1 MRGVRTAWLLRAVQL
16 VVVVACVVTAIPA
29 AGQDTAVAG
38 ETGLDGLRTRIEQ
51 RFQVVTLRRGV
62 VLVPKEA
69 QPSFSNIEIGDDGAV
84 LVDGAPVTGRELRSR
99 VGANADTVVQLS
111 FLSAASRRAL
121 FAKVPEA
128 APAEPAR
135 DPEPAPAVG
144 DAPARG
150 TTEDAWIE
158 RERHPRGGARVRVG
172 GDVWVKED
180 ESVGDAVVAVFGAAR
195 IDGRVDGDVVAIGGG
210 IQLGPRADVRGN
222 VVSVGG
228 AVERQPGSRVRGDL
242 NEVRVG
248 FPSFG
253 PWLRVRPWQGWHW
266 FDGGFG
272 ASADLFASLLR
283 MAVLGLFALM
293 LVAVAGTPVR
303 RVSHVVVTE
312 PWRAGFAGLA
322 AQIFFV
328 PVLVITVVVLTVS
341 IVGIPLLLLV
351 PFALLAL
358 LVASVLGFAAA
369 GCGVGELITRRASGG
384 RLTPFATL
392 IVGLAVIWA
401 LTVIAR
407 FGGLAGHPIRAVLSA
422 VLIAGFVVEYI
433 AWTVGLGAVLLTR
446 FGRRGPTSSPAT
458 MAPVYDSD
466 TSDPLVG
473 A

>member
-1 MRGVRTAWLLRAVQL
+1 MRGARTAWLLSVVQL
-16 VVVVACVVTAIPA
+16 VVVMACVAAATPAIAQEASVA
-29 AGQDTAVAG
+29 AD
-38 ETGLDGLRTRIEQ
+38 TGLDELRSRIEQ

-99 VGANADTVVQLS
+99 VGVNADVVAQLS
-111 FLSAASRRAL
+111 FLSAARRRAL
-121 FAKVPEA
+121 FAPATEAPPAQPAREAEAVPEA
-128 APAEPAR
+128 AGRTTP
-135 DPEPAPAVG
+135 
-144 DAPARG
+144 G
-150 TTEDAWIE
+150 TADEWVE
-158 RERHPRGGARVRVG
+158 RERYSRGGARVRVG

-180 ESVGDAVVAVFGAAR
+180 EAVGDAVVTVFGTAR
-195 IDGRVDGDVVAIGGG
+195 IDGRVDGDVVAVGGG
-210 IQLGPRADVRGN
+210 VQLGPKADIRGN
-222 VVSVGG
+222 VVAVGG

-283 MAVLGLFALM
+283 MAVLALFAAM

-322 AQIFFV
+322 FQIFFV

-351 PFALLAL
+351 PFALLAM
-358 LVASVLGFAAA
+358 LVASVLGFAGAS
-369 GCGVGELITRRASGG
+369 CGVGELVTRRVSGG

-392 IVGLAVIWA
+392 VVGLAVIWA
-401 LTVIAR
+401 LTAIAR
-407 FGGLAGHPIRAVLSA
+407 FGGLAGQPIRFVLSS
-422 VLIAGFVVEYI
+422 VLIAGFMVEYI

-446 FGRRGPTSSPAT
+446 FGRRGPTAAPAT
-458 MAPVYDSD
+458 VAPAYDDGDDPMAIP
-466 TSDPLVG
+466 
-473 A
+473 